1 MSADSGTSVDGPKT
15 PQGVFY
21 SKLPH
26 LVNSTGQY
34 LFCKYWEPQEQ
45 TPRALLMIVHGVA
58 EHCQRYEEIATE
70 LNQEGV
76 LVFAHDH
83 VGHGQSQGYP
93 ADIKSFDEYVQ
104 DVLQHADKM
113 RGAHPGIPLFI
124 FGHSMGGAI
133 AVLAAMERPTLFAG
147 VVLTAPA
154 IIPAPET
161 ATRFRVVAARV
172 LASILPRFEVGKVDT
187 SFTSRDPAKV
197 KAYEDDPLIYHGGLR
212 ARWAVQILGAMD
224 QIRQRTSSFQVPLLA
239 LHGDQDKLSLPEGA
253 QFLYDNAPVADK
265 QIQIYP
271 GLYHELLNEVQADA
285 ETVRRDIVTW
295 VTERIDNNTIVDHTA
310 VKLS

>member
-93 ADIKSFDEYVQ
+93 ADIENFDKYVQ

-124 FGHSMGGAI
+124 FGQSMGGTI
-133 AVLAAMERPTLFAG
+133 STLASLERPTLFAG
-147 VVLTAPA
+147 VILSAPG
-154 IIPAPET
+154 IMVAPESDSRWQ
-161 ATRFRVVAARV
+161 RFAAKG
-172 LASILPRFEVGKVDT
+172 LAFFAPRFGVAKINT
-187 SFTSRDPAKV
+187 HLLSRDPVKV
-197 KAYEDDPLIYHGGLR
+197 KAIEEDPLAWHGR
-212 ARWAVQILGAMD
+212 ICARWGVQFMGAMER
-224 QIRQRTSSFQVPLLA
+224 IQREATTFRTPLLA
-239 LHGDQDKLSLPEGA
+239 LHGDKDKVALLDGTK
-253 QFLYDNAPVADK
+253 FLYERATVADK
-265 QIQIYP
+265 QLKIYP
-271 GLYHELLNEVQADA
+271 GLYHEPLFELDPDA
-285 ETVRRDIVTW
+285 ERVRRDIVTW
-295 VTERIDNNTIVDHTA
+295 VTERI
-310 VKLS
+310 